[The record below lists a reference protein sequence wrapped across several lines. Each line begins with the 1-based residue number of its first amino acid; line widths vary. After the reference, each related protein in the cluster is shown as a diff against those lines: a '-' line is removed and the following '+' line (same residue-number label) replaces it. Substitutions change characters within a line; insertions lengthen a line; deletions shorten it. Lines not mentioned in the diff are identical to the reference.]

1 MEENKSQANER
12 NKMKI
17 EKKANNLLCIFSQ
30 YMDDYMLEEFFT
42 DTNLTKK
49 GRKLLKEIKEEIKP
63 QANER
68 NKNENI

>member
-1 MEENKSQANER
+1 
-12 NKMKI
+12 MKI

-68 NKNENI
+68 NK

>member
-1 MEENKSQANER
+1 
-12 NKMKI
+12 MKI